1 MADIQQLIDLDK
13 TLFLQLNGNHSLLA
27 DGAMWLITDTK
38 TWIPVAVVLL
48 YIIFK
53 NNKWQQALLI
63 ICMLALTIALADRF
77 SSGLCKPYFMRFR
90 PSQDPAFMHL
100 VHIVNGYRGGT
111 YGFISSHAANTFAV
125 ATFITLLIRNK
136 GFGLVIFSWAALSSY
151 SRIYL
156 GVHYPGDILCG
167 ALSGCLIALLTYALY
182 LFIRRKYISR
192 PRYIS
197 NQYTPSGYRYTDT
210 KLVHLILLLTYFYT
224 IVGGM
229 IISKGLLF

>member
-1 MADIQQLIDLDK
+1 MDIQQLIDLDK
-13 TLFLQLNGNHSLLA
+13 TLFLQLNGNHSLFA

-38 TWIPVAVVLL
+38 TWIPVGVVLL

-53 NNKWQQALLI
+53 NNKWQQALFIL
-63 ICMLALTIALADRF
+63 CMLSLTIALADRF

-100 VHIVNGYRGGT
+100 VHIVNGYRGGA

-125 ATFITLLIRNK
+125 ATFISLLMRNK
-136 GFGLVIFSWAALSSY
+136 GFALIMFIWAALSSY

-167 ALSGCLIALLTYALY
+167 ALSGILIASLTYGLY
-182 LFIRRKYISR
+182 LFLRRKYISR

-197 NQYTPSGYRYTDT
+197 NQYTPSGYRYADT
-210 KLVHLILLLTYFYT
+210 KLVHLVLLLTYSY
-224 IVGGM
+224 IIIEGM
-229 IISKGLLF
+229 IISKGLYF